1 MSKLLND
8 NKKKYNKSFD
18 VILHFGHIWVC
29 TPKYINLVLYFL
41 ANSPWT
47 CAITLRWRHND
58 RDGVSNHQPYDYLLN
73 RLFRHRSKK
82 TSKLHVTGLCARNS
96 PVTGEFPAQKASNA
110 ENVSIWWRHHA
121 CHPTPLIQLI
131 QHRRVLSATWLG
143 MRFPVTR
150 DGYTRTTIRKNTFIS
165 MTICLAYRGYMCIY

>member
-1 MSKLLND
+1 MND

-29 TPKYINLVLYFL
+29 TPKYINLVYIS
-41 ANSPWT
+41 SPI
-47 CAITLRWRHND
+47 CHEHARSHND
-58 RDGVSNHQPYDYLLN
+58 DVIMTVMASQITSPMIVLLN

-82 TSKLHVTGLCARNS
+82 TSKLHVTGLWARNS
-96 PVTGEFPAQKASNA
+96 PLTGEFPAQKDSNA

-131 QHRRVLSATWLG
+131 QHRRVLSAT
-143 MRFPVTR
+143 
-150 DGYTRTTIRKNTFIS
+150 NTFIS
-165 MTICLAYRGYMCIY
+165 MTICLVYRGYMCIY